1 MTALSPFI
9 AGEGEMGKLI
19 RSMDWS
25 TSPLGPID
33 SWPHSLRTVVSLC
46 LASTFPI
53 NIIWGPKHVQMYN
66 DGYWPIC
73 GTKHPRAMG
82 QDYTECWASAWPVI
96 GDAFARA
103 LAGEP
108 AFLEDQR
115 MFLDRKGYL
124 EETFFT
130 FSFSPIRDETGGV
143 GGLFHPVTEVTSKM
157 LSERRTRALRD
168 LALRTAKAKNVR
180 EVFALAAQ
188 SLQEHDLDVPF
199 ALVYELDAGGSR
211 ATLAARFGLAPA
223 SAAAPEEIHLDRDA
237 SQGWPL
243 AEALRAGGPLHVRGL
258 EHRHG
263 CLVAGPYPEAPNAAV
278 LVPITPAGSERA
290 RAVVVFGVSS
300 RLELDDPYSAFFE
313 LVAAAI
319 TAAITSANAY
329 EDQRRRAEAL
339 AELDRAKTA
348 FFSNV
353 SHEFRTPLTLM
364 LGPIEDLLAGAH
376 GELAAAQREQLRMVQ
391 RSSLRLQKLVNALL
405 DFARIEAG
413 RIQASYEPVD
423 LAALTR
429 DLASAFRSAV
439 ERAGL
444 DFVVDC
450 QPVGDVHVDRDMWEK
465 IVLNLLS
472 NALKFT
478 FEGRIEV
485 ALRRVLHGVSLR
497 VTDTGVGVPPE
508 HVPRLFERFHRVQGT
523 RARSD
528 EGSGI
533 GLALIHELARLHGG
547 SVEADTEVGRGTTFT
562 VTVPTRPDNL
572 PEERIAAAR
581 TMAST
586 SLGAAPF
593 MEEAL
598 QWVSDDGDVAGR
610 PASGASAAHGGRG
623 GRVLVADDNA
633 DMRSYLR
640 RILEPHWEVEVV
652 RDGVEALAAARARQ
666 PDLLLTDVMMPGL
679 DGFALV
685 RALREDDRTRAI
697 PIVML
702 SARAGDE
709 ARAEGIEAGVE
720 DYLVKPFSTRELLAR
735 VRTHLELGRLRDGL
749 RTEREDLY
757 GLFMQAPAAIC
768 VLRGDG
774 LVFEMA
780 NERYLEVIGRT
791 RSIVGRSLLDVM
803 PELRGQG
810 FAEILRRVMSSG
822 EPFVDKERPTRMAL
836 AGEGTVEDTWWTFV
850 YAPLRDARG
859 VCDRVMALVENVTEQ
874 VQANRARENQIAEL
888 ERTVRFSE
896 MFVGVLGHD
905 LRNPLSAITTAAAVL
920 KHRAESET
928 IAKPAARILA
938 SSHRMARMI
947 DQLLDFALIRLGSG
961 IPIRRLPTDLAA
973 LARAAIDEIEAAH
986 RCSIGFEAIGDL
998 HGEWDGDRLSQ
1009 LLSNLVGNACQH
1021 RRPGSDVL
1029 VRVRGA
1035 DRVTVVEV
1043 CNEGA
1048 IPPSLLPSLF
1058 EPLRAG
1064 PAKRQSGSS
1073 GLGLGLYISQQ
1084 VAAAHG
1090 GSIQVESGEATGTR
1104 FLVELPRRGG
1114 DVPRP

>member
-1 MTALSPFI
+1 MTAPSRHL

-33 SWPHSLRTVVSLC
+33 SWPHSLRTAVSLC

-53 NIIWGPKHVQMYN
+53 NLIWGPKHVQMYN
-66 DGYWPIC
+66 DGYWPLC
-73 GTKHPRAMG
+73 GTKHPHAMG

-103 LAGEP
+103 LTGEST
-108 AFLEDQR
+108 FLENQR
-115 MFLDRKGYL
+115 MFLDRKGFL

-130 FSFSPIRDETGGV
+130 FSFSPIRDETGGI

-168 LALRTAKAKNVR
+168 LALRTAKARSVR
-180 EVFALAAQ
+180 EVFVVAAQ

-199 ALVYELDAGGSR
+199 ALVYALDADGSR
-211 ATLAARFGLAPA
+211 ATLAALVGLASG
-223 SAAAPEEIHLDRDA
+223 SAAAPEAIDVDREA
-237 SQGWPL
+237 AQGWPL
-243 AEALRAGGPLHVRGL
+243 AEALRAGGPLHVQEL
-258 EHRHG
+258 ERRHG
-263 CLVAGPYPEAPNAAV
+263 RLVAGPYPEAPSAAV
-278 LVPITPAGSERA
+278 LVPITPAGCERA
-290 RAVVVFGVSS
+290 RAVIVFGVSS
-300 RLELDDPYSAFFE
+300 RLELDDPYAAFFE

-319 TAAITSANAY
+319 TAAIASASAY
-329 EDQRRRAEAL
+329 EDQHRRVEAL
-339 AELDRAKTA
+339 AALDRAKTA

-364 LGPIEDLLAGAH
+364 LGPVEDLLAGAH
-376 GELAAAQREQLRMVQ
+376 GELAGAQQEQLRMIR

-413 RIQASYEPVD
+413 RLQASYEPVD

-444 DFVVDC
+444 EFVVDC
-450 QPVGDVHVDRDMWEK
+450 LPVGDVHVDRDMWEK
-465 IVLNLLS
+465 IVFNLLS

-485 ALRRVLHGVSLR
+485 ALRPAPHGVSLR
-497 VTDTGVGVPPE
+497 VCDTGVGIPPE

-523 RARSD
+523 RARSE

-533 GLALIHELARLHGG
+533 GLALVHELAKLHGG
-547 SVEADTEVGRGTTFT
+547 SVEAHTEVDRGTTFT
-562 VTVPTRPDNL
+562 VTVPTRPGPM
-572 PEERIAAAR
+572 PEERSAAPR
-581 TMAST
+581 PMAPT
-586 SLGAAPF
+586 SLDAAPF
-593 MEEAL
+593 VEEAL
-598 QWVSDDGDVAGR
+598 QWVSDAVAGR
-610 PASGASAAHGGRG
+610 SASGASAAHSDPNGRI
-623 GRVLVADDNA
+623 LVADDNA

-652 RDGVEALAAARARQ
+652 NDGARALAAARARP

-709 ARAEGIEAGVE
+709 ARAEGVEAGVE

-749 RTEREDLY
+749 RSEREDLY

-768 VLRGDG
+768 VFKGDG

-780 NERYLEVIGRT
+780 NERYLEVVGRT
-791 RSIVGRSLLDVM
+791 RSIVGRPLLDVM

-810 FAEILRRVMSSG
+810 FAEILHGVMSSG
-822 EPFVDKERPTRMAL
+822 EPFVGEERPIRMDI
-836 AGEGTVEDTWWTFV
+836 AGDGTVEDTWWTFV
-850 YAPLRDARG
+850 YAPLQDARG
-859 VCDRVMALVENVTEQ
+859 VCDRVMALVENVTER
-874 VQANRARENQIAEL
+874 VQERRTRDNQIAAL

-920 KHRAESET
+920 KHRAESEA
-928 IAKPAARILA
+928 IAKPVARIVT
-938 SSHRMARMI
+938 SSQRMARMI
-947 DQLLDFALIRLGSG
+947 DQLLDFALIRLGRG
-961 IPIRRLPTDLAA
+961 IPIRRLPLDLAA
-973 LARAAIDEIEAAH
+973 LARAAVDELEAVH

-1035 DRVTVVEV
+1035 EDVTLVEV

-1048 IPPSLLPSLF
+1048 IPPSLLPGLF
-1058 EPLRAG
+1058 EPLGVA
-1064 PAKRQSGSS
+1064 PAKRQGGSS

-1090 GSIQVESGEATGTR
+1090 GSIQVRSAEATGTR

-1114 DVPRP
+1114 DVPRS